1 MNEINMKLL
10 ETHLDLN
17 SYAKVASMKPLAH
30 AYIHTPYFSFDSP
43 IQ

>member
-1 MNEINMKLL
+1 MKLL

-17 SYAKVASMKPLAH
+17 SDAKVASMEPLAH
-30 AYIHTPYFSFDSP
+30 TCIHTPYFSFDAP

>member
-1 MNEINMKLL
+1 MKLL

-17 SYAKVASMKPLAH
+17 SYTKVASMKSLAH
-30 AYIHTPYFSFDSP
+30 TYIQTPYFSFDAP